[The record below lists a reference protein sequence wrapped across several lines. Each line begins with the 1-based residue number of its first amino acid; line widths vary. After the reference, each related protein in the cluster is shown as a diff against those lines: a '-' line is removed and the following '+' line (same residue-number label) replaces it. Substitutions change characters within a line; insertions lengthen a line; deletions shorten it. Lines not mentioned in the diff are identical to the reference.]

1 MWIPYHPRLKLR
13 TQLMLLTGLLVGLI
27 ILLVMVLVNRNTR
40 RLIREET
47 QQHGIAI
54 AQLFG
59 ATNLNHLKFYDSE
72 SVQQNAPIAK
82 TENGLLYLIV
92 YNKEGLTVVH
102 TEDPTLV
109 LATDPSREAIESIKA
124 ESPLIRELEVR
135 SGPLGVPQRAFDISV
150 PVKTSESPGRWGTVR
165 IGISPNHMNQSL
177 AEMRSQILQIGLIA
191 LFFGLLGAL
200 ILAERIG
207 APISKLMTGSL
218 RAAGGDLSHR
228 IEVHSGDE
236 LEGLATNFNYMMDQI
251 RLNQEERIKSERM
264 AAVGQM
270 VNAIVHDCRT
280 PITVIKG
287 FASVL
292 KDFELSHE
300 KKEECLDFIDFEV
313 ERMEKMLEEILQF
326 ARSQKTPM
334 VLENHHC
341 DQFIREC
348 AIEIGALL
356 NDTHIQLS
364 QDLQCDSVARMDR
377 DKLRRAILN
386 IAANAKEALK
396 GRGELRITTRSSQS
410 HVIIMVADSGAGIPE
425 DIRKRVFDPFF
436 THGKPGGFGLGM
448 SITKAI
454 IDGHSG
460 TISLESEPGK
470 GTVFSIQIP
479 LAESREKLRSMAHS
493 T

>member
-54 AQLFG
+54 AQFFG
-59 ATNLNHLKFYDSE
+59 ATNLNHLKFYDSK

-82 TENGLLYLIV
+82 RENDLLYLIV

-109 LATDPSREAIESIKA
+109 LSTDPSREAIESMKA
-124 ESPLIRELEVR
+124 ESPLIREIEVR
-135 SGPLGVPQRAFDISV
+135 SSTLGVLQRAFDISV

-292 KDFELSHE
+292 KDFELSHQ

-334 VLENHHC
+334 VLENQHC

-410 HVIIMVADSGAGIPE
+410 HALIMVADSGAGIPE